1 MQASQSPAA
10 FVAPFAN
17 AAGAGYIRTIPAA
30 SQIGITAGAA
40 SLHDG
45 FPPVCFI
52 PVAAGGTPPWGQ
64 DTNGILNQV
73 TAGVQ
78 WTQVGG
84 EPIYNAAFAVA
95 IGGYPNGAI
104 LQSADLTGFW
114 RSTADNNQSDPDAA
128 SASFTG
134 SIAGTVL
141 TVTAVASGTVTVG
154 QILSGTGITAGTQI
168 VSQGTG
174 TGGNGTYS
182 VQTSQTA
189 SATTITAA
197 GGANWLPMFFSSST
211 SIALTNANVT
221 LSPAQYSKPIIV
233 LTGTLTGNV
242 VLTFPALTQQW
253 AVINSTTGAY
263 SVSAVIS
270 GGAAVTLAQGGKTE
284 LRGNGTNV
292 LIDAL
297 QVGTPTQPTHAAQ
310 FGQLASLVGTFSG
323 LRASANAGDT
333 SVTFTA
339 NNIIVGTSIGGNY
352 YQLNNF
358 SQTFTPGAAP
368 GAGAMDIGS
377 ATANSWVAVYAGLN
391 PSTGATTIFGT
402 LEGSSVA
409 PVIYGGGHPISGYSA
424 TCLLAIV
431 PISSTA
437 NQFAAFNIINRL
449 GQPVSLQILSGTTSA
464 TSQPAF
470 STLVTNGIPK
480 TAIALLC
487 GVSLTNTQAS
497 NSQFSFGPSAN
508 GAGAQQ
514 VSANT
519 SSFGGNSQTEKI
531 GIVTPQTIYYAAW
544 GSNAS
549 NVLTYTMVTNGWEI

>member
-1 MQASQSPAA
+1 MTN
-10 FVAPFAN
+10 FIFAN
-17 AAGAGYIRTIPAA
+17 NINT
-30 SQIGITAGAA
+30 T
-40 SLHDG
+40 L
-45 FPPVCFI
+45 
-52 PVAAGGTPPWGQ
+52 
-64 DTNGILNQV
+64 
-73 TAGVQ
+73 
-78 WTQVGG
+78 
-84 EPIYNAAFAVA
+84 
-95 IGGYPNGAI
+95 
-104 LQSADLTGFW
+104 
-114 RSTADNNQSDPDAA
+114 A
-128 SASFTG
+128 SA
-134 SIAGTVL
+134 
-141 TVTAVASGTVTVG
+141 
-154 QILSGTGITAGTQI
+154 
-168 VSQGTG
+168 VS
-174 TGGNGTYS
+174 N
-182 VQTSQTA
+182 
-189 SATTITAA
+189 SATTITLASTANLPATIPAGYVLAITLNDVATRQNFEVVYATARTGATLTVERAQEGTAA
-197 GGANWLPMFFSSST
+197 
-211 SIALTNANVT
+211 
-221 LSPAQYSKPIIV
+221 LSW
-233 LTGTLTGNV
+233 LTGDYVFSGPTAGQMGS
-242 VLTFPALTQQW
+242 FAE
-253 AVINSTTGAY
+253 
-263 SVSAVIS
+263 VS
-270 GGAAVTLAQGGKTE
+270 
-284 LRGNGTNV
+284 
-292 LIDAL
+292 
-297 QVGTPTQPTHAAQ
+297 
-310 FGQLASLVGTFSG
+310 QLASLVGTFSG
-323 LRASANAGDT
+323 LRASANSGDT

-358 SQTFTPGAAP
+358 SQTFTPGATP
-368 GAGAMDIGS
+368 GAGAMDTGS

-409 PVIYGGGHPISGYSA
+409 PVTYGGSHPISGYTA

-431 PISSTA
+431 PIGSTA
-437 NQFAAFNIINRL
+437 NQFASFNIINRL